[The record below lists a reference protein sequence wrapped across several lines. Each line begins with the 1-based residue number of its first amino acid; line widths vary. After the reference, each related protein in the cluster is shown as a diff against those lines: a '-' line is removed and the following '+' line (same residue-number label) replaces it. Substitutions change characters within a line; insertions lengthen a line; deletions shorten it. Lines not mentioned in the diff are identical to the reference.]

1 LIPAVSGHSSFSF
14 LSGKRTTAAA
24 NLCRSRG
31 GFCFSHARKLP
42 VSLAINRFE
51 SRLVR
56 PHIGS
61 VPLSILVA
69 VFLMATANATFWG
82 KAAALLED
90 QTIALIYLA
99 FGLTCAFIALCVS
112 FSLKYLIKPFS
123 IILLLFS
130 ASTSWFMDR
139 YGTIIDVN
147 MLQSAVDTTN
157 AEAGHLM
164 TTAYIW
170 HMLIF
175 GIVPSL
181 LVAWVRVSH
190 RTYLQKVKWNMI
202 VIVPALVFFV
212 IAALSHAST
221 YLSLGREHRDWFA
234 TLNPIA
240 PIVNVVKLVI
250 RTTSNQNIVVQP
262 LGTDAHIASAPATG
276 KPRVTIV
283 IAGET
288 ARAESFSLG
297 GYGVLTNPELA
308 KQDITYFSQ
317 TSSCGTITEVSLPCM
332 FSVYTRRQYT
342 HRKGLETE
350 NLLDVLGHAGI
361 KAEWWDNNTGDK
373 GIAKRTAYQALYKSG
388 NPAYCKDGE
397 CLDSILL
404 DQLDSWLDNVKSDSV
419 LVIHQL
425 GSHGPTY
432 YLRYPDEFRRFTPD
446 CRTSEFAKCTRQ
458 EIINSYDNTILYTD
472 HIIAAVIGKLKARES
487 RISPS
492 MIYMSDHGESTGEYG
507 LYLHGAPYFMAPS
520 QQTHVPFVLWL
531 GQVAK
536 SEIDAKCLAAE
547 AGKPH
552 SHDNL
557 FHTVLGMMHVET
569 TVRDKTLD
577 ALAPCRQGQSS

>member
-1 LIPAVSGHSSFSF
+1 MSIAL
-14 LSGKRTTAAA
+14 
-24 NLCRSRG
+24 NRSQG
-31 GFCFSHARKLP
+31 LWF
-42 VSLAINRFE
+42 
-51 SRLVR
+51 R
-56 PHIGS
+56 PQIGS
-61 VPLSILVA
+61 VTLSALVA
-69 VFLMATANATFWG
+69 IFLIATANATFWG
-82 KAAALLED
+82 KAAVLLEG
-90 QTIALIYLA
+90 QTVTMIYLA

-112 FSLKYLIKPFS
+112 FSVKYLIKPFL
-123 IILLLFS
+123 ITLLVFS
-130 ASTSWFMDR
+130 ASTSWFMDS
-139 YGTIIDVN
+139 YGAIIDVN
-147 MLQSAVDTTN
+147 MLQSTIDTTN

-164 TTAYIW
+164 TPAYLW
-170 HMLIF
+170 HMFLF
-175 GIVPSL
+175 GVVPSL
-181 LVAWVRVSH
+181 LVIWVRIKH
-190 RTYLQKVKWNMI
+190 RTYLQKIKWNMA
-202 VIVPALVFFV
+202 VIIPAVIFFAV
-212 IAALSHAST
+212 AALSHAST

-234 TLNPIA
+234 TLNPVA
-240 PIVNVVKLVI
+240 PIVNVVKLAI

-262 LGTDAHIASAPATG
+262 LGTDARVYSATASG
-276 KPRVTIV
+276 KPRVTII

-297 GYGVLTNPELA
+297 GYGQMTNPELS
-308 KQDITYFSQ
+308 KQDITYFPQ

-332 FSVYTRRQYT
+332 FSVYTRKEYT

-361 KAEWWDNNTGDK
+361 KTEWWDNNTGDK
-373 GIAKRTAYQALYKSG
+373 KVASRTAYQPLFKSG
-388 NPAYCKDGE
+388 NPTYCKDGE

-404 DQLDSWLDNVKSDSV
+404 DQIDNWLDNVKSDSV

-425 GSHGPTY
+425 GSHGPAY
-432 YLRYPDEFRRFTPD
+432 YLRYPEEFRRFTPD

-472 HIIAAVIGKLKARES
+472 HIISTVIDKLKARES

-507 LYLHGAPYFMAPS
+507 LYLHGAPYFMAPT

-531 GQVAK
+531 GQEAK
-536 SEIDAKCLAAE
+536 TEIDAKCLATE
-547 AGKPH
+547 AVKPH

-577 ALAPCRQGQSS
+577 TLAPCRSGQSS

>member
-1 LIPAVSGHSSFSF
+1 MSV
-14 LSGKRTTAAA
+14 AAGY
-24 NLCRSRG
+24 LEG
-31 GFCFSHARKLP
+31 
-42 VSLAINRFE
+42 SLA
-51 SRLVR
+51 R
-56 PHIGS
+56 PKIGS
-61 VPLSILVA
+61 VSLSVVVA
-69 VFLMATANATFWG
+69 VFLIATANATFWG
-82 KAAALLED
+82 KASVLLEG
-90 QTIALIYLA
+90 QTIALVYLA
-99 FGLTCAFIALCVS
+99 FGLTCAFVALCVS
-112 FSLKYLIKPFS
+112 FSLKFLIKPFL

-130 ASTSWFMDR
+130 ASTSWFMDS

-147 MLQSAVDTTN
+147 MLQSVIDTTD

-164 TTAYIW
+164 TPAYIW

-175 GIVPSL
+175 GIAPAL
-181 LVAWVRVSH
+181 LVGWVRVKH
-190 RTYLQKVKWNMI
+190 RTYFQKLKWNMAI
-202 VIVPALVFFV
+202 IAPALVFFV
-212 IAALSHAST
+212 VAALSHAST
-221 YLSLGREHRDWFA
+221 YLSLGRENRDWFA

-240 PIVNVVKLVI
+240 PIVNVVKLAI

-262 LGTDAHIASAPATG
+262 LGTDARVYSTAKTD
-276 KPRVTIV
+276 KPRVTII

-297 GYGVLTNPELA
+297 GYYKNTNPELS
-308 KQDITYFSQ
+308 KQDITYFPQ

-332 FSVYTRRQYT
+332 FSVYTRKEYT
-342 HRKGLETE
+342 YRKGLETE
-350 NLLDVLGHAGI
+350 NLMDVLGHAGI
-361 KAEWWDNNTGDK
+361 KTEWWDNNTGDK
-373 GIAKRTAYQALYKSG
+373 KIAKRTTYQPLYKSG

-404 DQLDSWLDNVKSDSV
+404 DQLDNWLDNVKTDSV

-425 GSHGPTY
+425 GSHGPAY
-432 YLRYPDEFRRFTPD
+432 YLRYPEEFRHFTPD

-472 HIIAAVIGKLKARES
+472 HIISTVINKLKERES

-507 LYLHGAPYFMAPS
+507 LYLHGAPYFMAPT

-531 GQVAK
+531 GQTAK
-536 SEIDAKCLAAE
+536 SEINASCLASQAP
-547 AGKPH
+547 KPH

-569 TVRDKTLD
+569 AARDKTLD
-577 ALAPCRQGQSS
+577 ALAPCRQGYSS